1 MTVFAPTLCTHFKN
15 AFFRS
20 VVVPES
26 AAPLAV
32 SDKSTNPAPPF
43 NSRRPAS
50 RTKAAAALTY
60 SDINFISNF
69 LVNSHYTRPISGQ
82 VSRKQPYH
90 YENLSTDRSIN

>member
-1 MTVFAPTLCTHFKN
+1 
-15 AFFRS
+15 
-20 VVVPES
+20 VVPER

-50 RTKAAAALTY
+50 RTKAAAQIY
-60 SDINFISNF
+60 SDINLISNF

-90 YENLSTDRSIN
+90 YDNLSTDRSIN